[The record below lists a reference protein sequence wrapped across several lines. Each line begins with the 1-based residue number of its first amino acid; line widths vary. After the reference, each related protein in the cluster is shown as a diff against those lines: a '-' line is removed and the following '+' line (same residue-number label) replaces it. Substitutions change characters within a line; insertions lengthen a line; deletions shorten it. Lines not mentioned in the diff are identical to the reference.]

1 MKRLLLAVPL
11 VLSLLALASLALCV
25 ASAVAQATPAAPSKA
40 APADKAATPVLRS
53 SGAATA
59 EGGSAAGPASPGAA
73 AAPAAATAD
82 AASADLVRLA
92 DDVTRDVEAIRG
104 WKFKQPVAKQ
114 LVTPEQTRAWLEKE
128 IARQAPPDLIAR
140 KQLFMRTVGL
150 LPPDCDL
157 KKTFL
162 SLMEGQVA
170 GYYDTDDKVLCIV
183 KRKNLRR
190 AGLVE
195 RIMLAHELTHAL
207 DDQHAD
213 LAKFLETRVGQSED
227 GDLAAASILEGSAT
241 ALMMRYIPRLQL
253 SGALDL
259 SELLAYNQEE
269 EEHNRQ
275 FFGAPPYF
283 SSFLATY
290 ICGMNFLARGNV
302 LALMLGDKDVGN
314 EVLAAIKDPPRS
326 TEQILHPEKYW
337 DAAARDGPVLVSDED
352 VTKMLSQD
360 GRVVVH
366 ADTVGEMLCAILT
379 MPKDTKP
386 DPALMATT
394 AYWTNPAAAG
404 WGGDR
409 FYLLAAGPS
418 ADEARKTLKDPR
430 AVWLTFWDTEK
441 DRDEFLQAYEALP
454 VAGRA
459 AARIGSLGA
468 AFFYGF
474 TEAERQAI
482 QTKLE
487 KAPPRMTRDAKPWTP
502 WAM

>member
-11 VLSLLALASLALCV
+11 VLALLALASLALCI
-25 ASAVAQATPAAPSKA
+25 AP
-40 APADKAATPVLRS
+40 
-53 SGAATA
+53 
-59 EGGSAAGPASPGAA
+59 
-73 AAPAAATAD
+73 AAPAAPAPAATSAN
-82 AASADLVRLA
+82 AASADLTRLA
-92 DDVTRDVEAIRG
+92 DDVVRDVEAIRG
-104 WKFKQPVAKQ
+104 WKFKQAVAKQ
-114 LVTPEQTRAWLEKE
+114 FVTPEQARAWLEKE

-140 KQLFMRTVGL
+140 KQLFLRTVGL

-170 GYYDTDDKVLCIV
+170 GYYDSDAKVLCIV
-183 KRKNLRR
+183 KRDSLKR

-195 RIMLAHELTHAL
+195 RLMLAHELTHAL

-213 LAKFLETRVGQSED
+213 LAKFLETRIGQSED

-241 ALMMRYIPRLQL
+241 ALMMRYLPRLQL

-259 SELLAYNQEE
+259 SELLAYNKEE

-275 FFGAPPYF
+275 FFAAPRYF

-379 MPKDTKP
+379 TPKDTKA

-418 ADEARKTLKDPR
+418 AEEARKTLKDPR
-430 AVWLTFWDTEK
+430 AVWFTFWDTEK

-454 VAGRA
+454 MTGRA
-459 AARIGSLGA
+459 AAKIGSLGA

-474 TEAERQAI
+474 AEAERQAI

-487 KAPPRMTRDAKPWTP
+487 KSPPKMTRDAKPWTP
-502 WAM
+502 FVM

>member
-11 VLSLLALASLALCV
+11 VLALLALASLALCV
-25 ASAVAQATPAAPSKA
+25 APAPAAGPAAHSKA
-40 APADKAATPVLRS
+40 APAVKAATGAAGPAAP
-53 SGAATA
+53 GAATA
-59 EGGSAAGPASPGAA
+59 PAA
-73 AAPAAATAD
+73 AAAAEAG
-82 AASADLVRLA
+82 SADLTRLA
-92 DDVTRDVEAIRG
+92 DDVARDVEAIRG

-114 LVTPEQTRAWLEKE
+114 LVTPEQVRAWLEKE

-140 KQLFMRTVGL
+140 KQLFLRTVGL

-170 GYYDTDDKVLCIV
+170 GYYDSDAKVLCIV
-183 KRKNLRR
+183 KRDSIKR

-241 ALMMRYIPRLQL
+241 ALMMRYLPRLQL

-269 EEHNRQ
+269 EGHNRQ
-275 FFGAPPYF
+275 FFAAPRYF

-302 LALMLGDKDVGN
+302 LTLMLGDKDVGD
-314 EVLAAIKDPPRS
+314 EVLATIKDPPRS

-337 DAAARDGPVLVSDED
+337 DAAARDEPVLVSDED
-352 VTKMLSQD
+352 VTKRLSQD

-379 MPKDTKP
+379 TPKEAKP

-441 DRDEFLQAYEALP
+441 DRDEFLQAYEAIP

-459 AARIGSLGA
+459 AAKIGSLGA

-474 TEAERQAI
+474 TEAERQAL

-487 KAPPRMTRDAKPWTP
+487 KAPPKMTRDAKPWTP
-502 WAM
+502 FVM